1 MTCLSSTPFSA
12 RVVILRLFSRFVIH
26 LKTENWKRSNRINLL
41 SPLPC
46 YSGPARLQGLT
57 ILILQRFRFPVG
69 SFVRCSLYKTK
80 KRKRKEIQTCLRL
93 FSCLPVREG
102 GMGHVEVGQSEEN
115 RSVLLSFFLSLILHF
130 FLSFSFVFL
139 ISFVWSYKCP
149 WVKNLGEGV
158 LDDNY
163 KTIGI
168 M

>member
-57 ILILQRFRFPVG
+57 ILILQRFPVG
-69 SFVRCSLYKTK
+69 SFVRCSLNKTK
-80 KRKRKEIQTCLRL
+80 KRKRKEIQTCLWL

-130 FLSFSFVFL
+130 FVFL
-139 ISFVWSYKCP
+139 FCLSYIFRLVLQMP
-149 WVKNLGEGV
+149 LG
-158 LDDNY
+158 
-163 KTIGI
+163 
-168 M
+168 

>member
-57 ILILQRFRFPVG
+57 ILILQRFPVG
-69 SFVRCSLYKTK
+69 SFVRCSLNKTK

-130 FLSFSFVFL
+130 FFVFL
-139 ISFVWSYKCP
+139 FCLSYIFRLVLQMP
-149 WVKNLGEGV
+149 LG
-158 LDDNY
+158 
-163 KTIGI
+163 
-168 M
+168 